1 MAGEFASTYEA
12 LADHTVV
19 LDVFGARED
28 PVPGVTGAL
37 VSEGFGD
44 PSRVDFVPDWQEAA
58 VRTAEIARDG
68 DFVITLGCGDVYR
81 IVPQLLGAL
90 DADLAHD
97 DAVDRG
103 TGQDSTR

>member
-1 MAGEFASTYEA
+1 M
-12 LADHTVV
+12 

-37 VSEGFGD
+37 VADRFAD
-44 PSRVDFVPDWQEAA
+44 PSRVDHVPDWQEAA
-58 VRTAEIARDG
+58 VRTAGIARAG
-68 DFVITLGCGDVYR
+68 DFVVTLGCGDVYR

-103 TGQDSTR
+103 TAQDAPR